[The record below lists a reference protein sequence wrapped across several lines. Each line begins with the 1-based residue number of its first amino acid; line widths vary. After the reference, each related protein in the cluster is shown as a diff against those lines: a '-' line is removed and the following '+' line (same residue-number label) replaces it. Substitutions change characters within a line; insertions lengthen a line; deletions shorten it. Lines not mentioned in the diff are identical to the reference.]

1 MAAAWAAAAALS
13 AQPACADPPS
23 TTTAVDAWVTVREW
37 VDRMAVPPNAGSPEG
52 VAAAAVVLRLDGR
65 PVGVGTSHEKGSS
78 LPRAVAQAIERVR
91 QDRVIE
97 GLSTKE
103 QDAVGRRL
111 TMELELAGPA
121 APMVGRTVPEVGQR
135 VEPALGALSM
145 RRNDRWAWTYP
156 SVLQAGNMAG
166 DATAILA
173 ALLRELDVDASE
185 LPTLEL
191 PASMA
196 FYMAPTVRLAQQAPT
211 RPPFEVVRGNE
222 VVPLTALGPAGRQ
235 EFAAA
240 MARHLRSHA
249 PPLPSGA
256 DPVALAALR
265 ARGLQ
270 GDYRPHVDLYRP
282 MTASPADQAVT
293 AYALARYS
301 ACPEAPEAERNAAR
315 AAATEILRALSDV
328 TEGEDPPLESEA
340 AVAASLMALQV
351 LQDPAHPEPLLPEW
365 RAALLTALDRR
376 LGGSAAESDHARAM
390 TLAAAAAVSAAG
402 GPGAPARERVTQA
415 LDLAWKTP
423 QPPQLVA
430 TAAWLLM
437 AERSLGGLQDPV
449 RSEAIAAKVG
459 PMRDALRAIQ
469 AGTADDESSPD
480 LLGGFSLTGTG
491 RSRATAQSARP
502 ALALAIML
510 GNPTLTPDAEVQD
523 ALRMQLLALR
533 FLRQL
538 TVDDRSAYAYRDRER
553 SVGGV
558 RTALWDCVQP
568 LPATA
573 TTLLALLESE
583 DSMRTAAARA
593 RAPGGPGG
601 QPPQPGSTPTAPPA
615 APAAP
620 AAPSAPT
627 APAGPAAP

>member
-135 VEPALGALSM
+135 VEPARGALSM

-340 AVAASLMALQV
+340 AVSVRPSSRITERIATRRKASV
-351 LQDPAHPEPLLPEW
+351 PGRSIRW
-365 RAALLTALDRR
+365 R
-376 LGGSAAESDHARAM
+376 SASS
-390 TLAAAAAVSAAG
+390 AVSVRRGSTTMSVRAG
-402 GPGAPARERVTQA
+402 SREISRRVRRARGIEWECHGFLPR
-415 LDLAWKTP
+415 KS
-423 QPPQLVA
+423 A
-430 TAAWLLM
+430 TSQ
-437 AERSLGGLQDPV
+437 RS
-449 RSEAIAAKVG
+449 K
-459 PMRDALRAIQ
+459 
-469 AGTADDESSPD
+469 
-480 LLGGFSLTGTG
+480 
-491 RSRATAQSARP
+491 SAR
-502 ALALAIML
+502 
-510 GNPTLTPDAEVQD
+510 V
-523 ALRMQLLALR
+523 
-533 FLRQL
+533 
-538 TVDDRSAYAYRDRER
+538 
-553 SVGGV
+553 
-558 RTALWDCVQP
+558 
-568 LPATA
+568 
-573 TTLLALLESE
+573 
-583 DSMRTAAARA
+583 
-593 RAPGGPGG
+593 
-601 QPPQPGSTPTAPPA
+601 APPMVRCA
-615 APAAP
+615 TQNSPVFSCA
-620 AAPSAPT
+620 SALER
-627 APAGPAAP
+627 